1 MEQKAYYKPSKPVE
15 EKPPT
20 VISLPQREEPL
31 TFKSSLFTN
40 RYDDKPLVI
49 QKSNDLLEE
58 SCATIYL
65 GKGYDGLPLLLRV
78 SRSHPIKPAVL
89 SSLHASDEND
99 LHESIRKPLEELEAA
114 VQKRSCASGIVLSD
128 AKGIKIPFSNL
139 FDNNNETK
147 LSYYKTYNDVGT
159 LIKRTAYSIITGD
172 YSSSSL
178 NERGE
183 GYEEELKTKSTTM
196 HIGVPLSKEAVT
208 PVSVKTYNGDV
219 QLEQLYLENLVNVL
233 GSTKFQC
240 TAQDSSES
248 RYGGGGTSKVYQGLL
263 ADRDAYLHALSISSS
278 TELLISRQDLAINVV
293 LQLARDTYGNMHSK
307 GRVHG
312 DIKPANILFLENG
325 PKLIDARGCS
335 IGGIC
340 ATYTPSWC
348 APEQTLGKPVTAA
361 ADVYAFGM
369 LLLHLVNGEI
379 YGEVKNF
386 KMPSNSSVI
395 QVLDT
400 EGVWINSSIG
410 LDEKARSAWRAALSQ
425 YLAFNPS
432 NRPANAK
439 EFADS
444 LEKLIKEFPLTP
456 CKEIHLDSII
466 GRSSLHRVSV
476 KSKSLDAPK
485 LLKDLS
491 AKVQCEVYPAWVM
504 QDSYPS
510 LA

>member
-1 MEQKAYYKPSKPVE
+1 
-15 EKPPT
+15 
-20 VISLPQREEPL
+20 
-31 TFKSSLFTN
+31 
-40 RYDDKPLVI
+40 
-49 QKSNDLLEE
+49 
-58 SCATIYL
+58 
-65 GKGYDGLPLLLRV
+65 
-78 SRSHPIKPAVL
+78 
-89 SSLHASDEND
+89 
-99 LHESIRKPLEELEAA
+99 
-114 VQKRSCASGIVLSD
+114 
-128 AKGIKIPFSNL
+128 
-139 FDNNNETK
+139 
-147 LSYYKTYNDVGT
+147 
-159 LIKRTAYSIITGD
+159 
-172 YSSSSL
+172 
-178 NERGE
+178 
-183 GYEEELKTKSTTM
+183 
-196 HIGVPLSKEAVT
+196 VPLSKDPVT
-208 PVSVKTYNGDV
+208 PVSVKTYNGNA

-240 TAQDSSES
+240 TAQDSSGS
-248 RYGGGGTSKVYQGLL
+248 RYGGGGGTTKVYQGLL

-278 TELLISRQDLAINVV
+278 TELLISRQDLAINVI
-293 LQLARDTYGNMHSK
+293 LQLARDTYEKMHSK

-312 DIKPANILFLENG
+312 DIKPANILFLESG

-369 LLLHLVNGEI
+369 LLLQLVNGEI

-410 LDEKARSAWRAALSQ
+410 LDEKARSAWRSTLAH
-425 YLAFNPS
+425 YLDFKPS

-444 LEKLIKEFPLTP
+444 LEKLIEEFPLTP
-456 CKEIHLDSII
+456 CKEIQLKSAI
-466 GRSSLHRVSV
+466 GKSSLHRVSV

-485 LLKDLS
+485 LLKDPS
-491 AKVQCEVYPAWVM
+491 VKVQTEVYPAWVM

-510 LA
+510 LE